1 MIKGNMNISNCID
14 NCCGCGACGLACP
27 KQAIT
32 MKKNQHGFVYPI
44 VDDKKC
50 IDCGICIN
58 KCPVHDEIEN
68 ESIAA
73 FYGWNNDE
81 VVRMKSSS
89 GGIFSALA
97 DYVLALNGVVYGA
110 VFDPKT
116 KTVEYKSTREVEL
129 DDIRRSKYTEC
140 YTNSVFSEIK
150 RLLEGGIIVL
160 FCGTPCHVAGLLTYL
175 GKPFDK
181 LITCDFVCGGAASP
195 KFFREH
201 LMKMEKKYRSH
212 ISSINFRD
220 KKMGWKRMLFS
231 VTFENRKVKSI
242 LSYFDSYFNGF
253 IEGIIKR
260 ENCFSC
266 KFSANHYSDITIADY
281 WGYLNAGV
289 SYDRRGISMIIANSK
304 QGCNMIEKIRE
315 NVTLNNMDLD
325 GTRYTIQPR
334 IFNQEKFNRRNV
346 FFQLAE
352 KVGYECAA
360 NETYMKSPLKDLI
373 LSYIK
378 R

>member
-1 MIKGNMNISNCID
+1 
-14 NCCGCGACGLACP
+14 
-27 KQAIT
+27 
-32 MKKNQHGFVYPI
+32 MKKNQHGFVYPV

-50 IDCGICIN
+50 VDCGLCIK
-58 KCPVHDEIEN
+58 KCPVHDETKN

-81 VVRMKSSS
+81 AVRMKSSS
-89 GGIFSALA
+89 GGMFSALA

-110 VFDPKT
+110 VFNPET
-116 KTVEYKSTREVEL
+116 KAVEYKSTREVEL

-140 YTNSVFSEIK
+140 YTNHVFSEIK
-150 RLLEGGIIVL
+150 NLLERKTIVL

-175 GKPFDK
+175 GKPSDV

-195 KFFREH
+195 EFFREH
-201 LMKMEKKYRSH
+201 LLTMEKRYRSH

-231 VTFENRKVKSI
+231 VVLKNGKVKST

-281 WGYLNAGV
+281 WGYLKAGV
-289 SYDRRGISMIIANSK
+289 PYDRRGISMIIANTK
-304 QGCNMIEKIRE
+304 HGCDVIESIGKK
-315 NVTLNNMDLD
+315 VTLNNLSLD

-334 IFNQEKFNRRNV
+334 IFNQEKFSRRNT

-352 KVGYECAA
+352 KEGYERAA
-360 NETYMKSPLKDLI
+360 RETYMKSPLKDLI
-373 LSYIK
+373 LSK
-378 R
+378 LPFLK